1 MASSDDADFES
12 RARIVDVTDVEAR
25 VQFIE
30 GEMEALAWERGKS
43 AKRLAAIW
51 GIGLGSVQTNSAEAS
66 RRVLGEV
73 SEAKREIATGARK
86 LLLEAVDAHD
96 PNGFAQ
102 VARVWADVIGAKEA
116 AKHELTGK
124 DGAPLGP
131 VIYVP
136 PESDD

>member
-1 MASSDDADFES
+1 VSEPEDFES
-12 RARIVDVTDVEAR
+12 RARAIDLGDVEAR
-25 VQFIE
+25 VEFIQGLMTE
-30 GEMEALAWERGKS
+30 LLWERGRS
-43 AKRLAAIW
+43 AKKLAAIW
-51 GIGLGSVQTNSAEAS
+51 NMPLSTVQTNSAEAS
-66 RRVLGEV
+66 RRELGEV

-86 LLLEAVDAHD
+86 LMLEAVAASD
-96 PNGFAQ
+96 PHGFSQ
-102 VARVWADVIGAKEA
+102 VAKVWAEVIGAKEA